1 MSCNW
6 PLVTL
11 SEVTSRIGDGLH
23 GTPKYDDNGD
33 YYFING
39 NNLSNGKIVIN
50 EKTKRTDE
58 SQYLKHK
65 KDLNDRTLLVSIN
78 GTLGNIGTY
87 QGEKVFLGKSAC
99 YLNVLPN
106 VNKDYVMYVLT
117 SKHFQDYIHNL
128 ATGSTIKNVG
138 LKLIREYEFQLPD
151 IKTQDSI
158 ANVLVSIDSKMFVN
172 QQTNQTI
179 EQMAQAIFKSW
190 FVDFDPVKAKMNGEQ
205 PEGMDAA
212 TASLFPEK
220 LVESELGLIP
230 EGWEIQTIKSLSEK
244 ISKGTTPSKKDL
256 ASATDEPSIRFIK
269 VKDING
275 QGEIL
280 RGKLETI
287 PDSIHTTKLKRSILE
302 KEDIL
307 FSIAGTIGRVAIV
320 DQDLDNVNT
329 NQAVA
334 FIRLKNKQTYLP
346 LVYMAM
352 RENRLQQKAI
362 SSIVQGVQAN
372 LSLANVGDME
382 VLLPPEDILN
392 LWNKQYS
399 SILQMIKNN
408 FAQSR
413 QLASLRDTL
422 LPKLLS
428 GEIELGTSEELV
440 EAI

>member
-39 NNLSNGKIVIN
+39 NNLSNGKIIIN

-151 IKTQDSI
+151 IKTQNSI
-158 ANVLVSIDSKMFVN
+158 ANVLVSIDSKITVN
-172 QQTNQTI
+172 QQTNQTL
-179 EQMAQAIFKSW
+179 EEMAQAIFKSW
-190 FVDFDPVKAKMNGEQ
+190 FVDFEPVKAKMNGEQ

-220 LVESELGLIP
+220 LVESDLGLIP
-230 EGWEIQTIKSLSEK
+230 EGWEVMGLPSGTLFREGPGILAKDFHEKGVPLIRLAGLKNGVSLLDGCNYLDPEK
-244 ISKGTTPSKKDL
+244 VDKKWKHFL
-256 ASATDEPSIRFIK
+256 LQE
-269 VKDING
+269 G
-275 QGEIL
+275 
-280 RGKLETI
+280 
-287 PDSIHTTKLKRSILE
+287 
-302 KEDIL
+302 DIL
-307 FSIAGTIGRVAIV
+307 LSSSASLGRVAEVTKQSENSIAYTGIIGFRPIEGV
-320 DQDLDNVNT
+320 TTRKYLKYFIQSQNF
-329 NQAVA
+329 QRQIEA
-334 FIRLKNKQTYLP
+334 FGVGSVLKHFGPTHLKK
-346 LVYMAM
+346 MW
-352 RENRLQQKAI
+352 I
-362 SSIVQGVQAN
+362 
-372 LSLANVGDME
+372 
-382 VLLPPEDILN
+382 LLPPI
-392 LWNKQYS
+392 
-399 SILQMIKNN
+399 SIQDKFEQLVLALDEKIQAGLEQN
-408 FAQSR
+408 QS
-413 QLASLRDTL
+413 LSSLRDTL

-428 GEIELGTSEELV
+428 GEIELDVAEVNTND
-440 EAI
+440 

>member
-6 PLVTL
+6 PVVTL
-11 SEVTSRIGDGLH
+11 AEITSRIGDGLH

-65 KDLNDRTLLVSIN
+65 KDLNERTLLVSIN

-99 YLNVLPN
+99 YLNVLPS

-151 IKTQDSI
+151 TETQDYV
-158 ANVLVSIDSKMFVN
+158 ANVLVSIDSKITVN
-172 QQTNQTI
+172 QQINKNL
-179 EQMAQAIFKSW
+179 EEMAQALFKSW

-205 PEGMDAA
+205 PEGMDVA

-230 EGWEIQTIKSLSEK
+230 DGWIIHKTQDLFEVKDGTHDSPKKAEEGHYLVTSKHITKGKIDTSSAYLISDVDFEKVNQRSKVDSLDILLTMIGTVGEVVVVYDNPVEFAIKNVGLFKTSQRPELVWLFYWHLQSFQMKHYLEVRMAGTTQQYLTLKTLRTIPVVLPSDELLKKFNEVVAPLMEK
-244 ISKGTTPSKKDL
+244 IS
-256 ASATDEPSIRFIK
+256 
-269 VKDING
+269 
-275 QGEIL
+275 
-280 RGKLETI
+280 
-287 PDSIHTTKLKRSILE
+287 
-302 KEDIL
+302 
-307 FSIAGTIGRVAIV
+307 
-320 DQDLDNVNT
+320 DNH
-329 NQAVA
+329 NQ
-334 FIRLKNKQTYLP
+334 NKT
-346 LVYMAM
+346 
-352 RENRLQQKAI
+352 
-362 SSIVQGVQAN
+362 
-372 LSLANVGDME
+372 LSN
-382 VLLPPEDILN
+382 
-392 LWNKQYS
+392 
-399 SILQMIKNN
+399 
-408 FAQSR
+408 
-413 QLASLRDTL
+413 LRDTL

-428 GEIELGTSEELV
+428 GEIELVQVQELAEV
-440 EAI
+440 E

>member
-158 ANVLVSIDSKMFVN
+158 ANVLVSIDSKMSVN
-172 QQTNQTI
+172 QQTNQTLEEI
-179 EQMAQAIFKSW
+179 AQAIFKSW

-205 PEGMDAA
+205 PEGMDEA

-220 LVESELGLIP
+220 LVESELGLTP
-230 EGWEIQTIKSLSEK
+230 EGWPVGKLSELIK
-244 ISKGTTPSKKDL
+244 FANGKSGKKSD
-256 ASATDEPSIRFIK
+256 SGRFPLYGA
-269 VKDING
+269 NG
-275 QGEIL
+275 IIGFSEEA
-280 RGKLETI
+280 KF
-287 PDSIHTTKLKRSILE
+287 
-302 KEDIL
+302 EDAVI
-307 FSIAGTIGRVAIV
+307 IGRVGAYCGAIEYCNSQFWASDNTIV
-320 DQDLDNVNT
+320 ATAKSGKAQLPFVLYLLKHLDL
-329 NQAVA
+329 NQHAGGAAQPLLNQKVLNSLEIPIPTDAVLE
-334 FIRLKNKQTYLP
+334 RYSELLSTMLDK
-346 LVYMAM
+346 MAHNIE
-352 RENRLQQKAI
+352 ENH
-362 SSIVQGVQAN
+362 N
-372 LSLANVGDME
+372 LE
-382 VLLPPEDILN
+382 
-392 LWNKQYS
+392 
-399 SILQMIKNN
+399 
-408 FAQSR
+408 R
-413 QLASLRDTL
+413 LRDTL

-428 GEIELGTSEELV
+428 GEIELGTSEEL
-440 EAI
+440 